1 MAEEK
6 VRSHENAESAVPL
19 RTIAES
25 AQEHFAAPIVGA
37 KYNNEI
43 VDLYTSTGESD
54 NLEFLDLS
62 SEDGLRIYR
71 QSLVFLLTRAVFEL
85 MPCYHLLVE
94 HSLGKSYYCRFSG
107 YRNIAALDLLA
118 LEAKMREYISAGE
131 PIIPRL
137 MTKTE
142 ALDVLACSGQDET
155 RLLLQN
161 LPWDRIKIYTCGNFS
176 NYSYSPLAPNTSQ
189 LGTFRLEK
197 YTDGFLLRFPAPEH
211 PGVVAPY
218 PKLPKLSHVFRESIE
233 WADILGI
240 SNLVGLVRL
249 LAASPKENTNL
260 IHVAEALQEKRI
272 AYIADEIYKH
282 RQKLRMIL
290 IAGPSSSGKTTFA
303 QRLAIQL
310 QVLGM
315 HPVSISMDNYFV
327 NRDRTPV
334 DENGELD
341 YEAPEAVD
349 LELFNRQMQQLIENG
364 EIECPVYNFKKGA
377 RDQAGKPVWVDKGS
391 PIIIEGIHALN
402 ERITSSIPRENKYK
416 IYISALTQISIDD
429 HNRVPTTDARLI
441 RRIVR
446 DNQFRAHDAL
456 MTLQRWPS
464 VRRGE
469 EKHIFPFQEDADFMF
484 NSALIYELCVLKKFA
499 QPLLE
504 AVGRD
509 EKEYSDARRLLVLL
523 EHFPEMDERHVP
535 YNSILREFIG
545 GSSFQE

>member
-1 MAEEK
+1 MVK
-6 VRSHENAESAVPL
+6 ENERIERVVPL
-19 RTIAES
+19 WSMAARE
-25 AQEHFAAPIVGA
+25 QEHVATPIVGA

-43 VDLYTSTGESD
+43 VDLYTSVSEAAQV
-54 NLEFLDLS
+54 EFLDLR

-71 QSLVFLLTRAVFEL
+71 QSLVFLLTKAVYEM
-85 MPCYHLLVE
+85 MPGYHLAVE
-94 HSLGKSYYCRFSG
+94 HSLGKSYYCRFTG
-107 YRNIAALDLLA
+107 HRNIAVLDLIA
-118 LEAKMREYISAGE
+118 LEAKMREYVAAGE
-131 PIIPRL
+131 PIIPKQ
-137 MTKTE
+137 MTKAE
-142 ALDVLACSGQDET
+142 ALGVLSCNGQEET
-155 RLLLQN
+155 RHLLQN
-161 LPWDRIKIYTCGNFS
+161 LSWGGVKIYTCGSFA
-176 NYSYSPLAPNTSQ
+176 NYSYSPLASNTGH
-189 LGTFRLEK
+189 LGIFKLEK
-197 YTDGFLLRFPAPEH
+197 YADGFLLRFPAAEN

-218 PKLPKLSHVFRESIE
+218 PKLPKLSRVFRESIE

-240 SNLVGLVRL
+240 SNLAGLVRL
-249 LAASPKENTNL
+249 LAAGPKENTNL

-272 AYIADEIYKH
+272 AHIADEIYKH

-310 QVLGM
+310 QVLGL
-315 HPVSISMDNYFV
+315 HPVPISMDDYFV
-327 NRDRTPV
+327 NRERTPR
-334 DENGELD
+334 DENGEFD

-349 LELFNRQMQQLIENG
+349 LDLFNRQMQQLIESK
-364 EIECPVYNFKKGA
+364 EIDCPIYNFKKGA
-377 RDQAGKPVWVDKGS
+377 REDCGKLIRVDKDS

-402 ERITSSIPRENKYK
+402 EMITASIPRENKYK

-429 HNRVPTTDARLI
+429 HNRVPTTDSRLI

-446 DNQFRAHDAL
+446 DNQFRSHDAL

-499 QPLLE
+499 KPLLE
-504 AVGRD
+504 AVGRE
-509 EKEYSDARRLLVLL
+509 EKEYSDARRLLNMLDL
-523 EHFPEMDERHVP
+523 FPEMQERHVP

-545 GSSFQE
+545 GGSFQD